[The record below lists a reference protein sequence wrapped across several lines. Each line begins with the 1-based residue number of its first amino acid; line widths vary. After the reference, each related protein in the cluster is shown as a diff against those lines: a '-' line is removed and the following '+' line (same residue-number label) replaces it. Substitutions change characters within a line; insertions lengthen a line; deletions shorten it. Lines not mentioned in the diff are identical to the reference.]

1 MDGGDWVQWGGVI
14 AFQSFITQENILP
27 QTPPRQL
34 YIVSG
39 TEGRACRFTNNT
51 NDLQQDP
58 KSSFVNMH
66 SEFAENRR
74 EKPRKCLETHTCE
87 CPSACLFVE
96 VKRLLSVFLTD
107 CKGAFS
113 EGGREREKEG
123 RGEEGRCS
131 R

>member
-1 MDGGDWVQWGGVI
+1 MGYSVWGGCYCISIVHNTREYST
-14 AFQSFITQENILP
+14 AD
-27 QTPPRQL
+27 PPRQL

-66 SEFAENRR
+66 SEFAENCR